1 MKDVVAPLSIVMLM
15 GSVPRKTVR
24 TGELIGVILLKL
36 QLLIGHLQ

>member
-15 GSVPRKTVR
+15 GSVSRKTVR